1 MSKNTVNIIIDGVE
15 IEAQEGQTIL
25 QAADDAGVYIPRLC
39 YLKGLIPGG
48 HCRVCTV
55 KVNQYHQAA

>member
-39 YLKGLIPGG
+39 YLKGLITGG
-48 HCRVCTV
+48 H
-55 KVNQYHQAA
+55 